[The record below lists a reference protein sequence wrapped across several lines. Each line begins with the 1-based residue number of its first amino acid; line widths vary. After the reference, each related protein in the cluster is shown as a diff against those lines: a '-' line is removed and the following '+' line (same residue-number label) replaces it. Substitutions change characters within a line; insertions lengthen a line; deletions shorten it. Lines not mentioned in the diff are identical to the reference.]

1 MVSPGSSQHKDVSP
15 SDSEATR
22 VGSGDDEEE
31 AQAPTAE
38 NWDEETCV
46 NSGPDE
52 PLLPARRRVARAPR
66 NHDYDHDLEFQ
77 ESLFATAALVGLVVG
92 TIVLPMLSILFSV
105 WLVRTQGYFRA
116 VVVLPAYGVGLS
128 LGLWAVACFFWTVFR
143 FLWAGLRFLCWAY
156 NGLHLADRALL
167 CLVGG
172 SALILKAIKA
182 YKI

>member
-1 MVSPGSSQHKDVSP
+1 MQGPASMVSPGSSQHRDVSP
-15 SDSEATR
+15 SDSEATC

-31 AQAPTAE
+31 SQAPAAE

-46 NSGPDE
+46 DSGPDE

-66 NHDYDHDLEFQ
+66 NHDYDHELEFQ

-128 LGLWAVACFFWTVFR
+128 LGLWAVFW
-143 FLWAGLRFLCWAY
+143 FLWVGLRFLCWAY
-156 NGLHLADRALL
+156 NGLHPADRALL

>member
-1 MVSPGSSQHKDVSP
+1 MQGPASMASPESSQHRDVSP

-22 VGSGDDEEE
+22 VGSGDDEE
-31 AQAPTAE
+31 AQAPAAE

-46 NSGPDE
+46 DSGPDE

-66 NHDYDHDLEFQ
+66 NHDSDHDLEFQ

-92 TIVLPMLSILFSV
+92 TIILPMLPILFSV

-128 LGLWAVACFFWTVFR
+128 LGLWAVACFFW
-143 FLWAGLRFLCWAY
+143 AGISFLCWVY
-156 NGLHLADRALL
+156 NGLYPGDRALL

-172 SALILKAIKA
+172 SALVLKAIKA